1 MKGDRPKYLTRA
13 LKRLLEESGSVE
25 TRETMAMRWTPEKV
39 EELRSLAASGQ
50 SRGRI
55 AKRFGVSSRAVH
67 RYPGRQNIH
76 AVWC

>member
-1 MKGDRPKYLTRA
+1 M
-13 LKRLLEESGSVE
+13 
-25 TRETMAMRWTPEKV
+25 MRWTPEKV

-50 SRGRI
+50 SKGRI
-55 AKRFGVSSRAVH
+55 AKRFGVSSQAVR